1 MERLPNGNMLTV
13 RYYASQMVGEDDW
26 RVIECYQEWQ
36 NAWPVKD
43 SRKTVVKGLTKEQAE
58 VTARMYERE
67 AREDSSFVDYA
78 TRCIEF
84 LTGNSTNRETAE
96 NPKLDS
102 PLVY

>member
-43 SRKTVVKGLTKEQAE
+43 SRKTVVKGLTKEEAE

-67 AREDSSFVDYA
+67 ARDNSSFVDY
-78 TRCIEF
+78 TSRLIEF
-84 LTGNSTNRETAE
+84 LTGNPTNRETAE

-102 PLVY
+102 PLIY